1 MNYFIDI
8 FQGFRL
14 QILEQLP
21 VAASEIFNFACLSS
35 KDTELFLKK
44 FSIKEKLS

>member
-14 QILEQLP
+14 QILEHLP

-35 KDTELFLKK
+35 KETPSFFKK
-44 FSIKEKLS
+44 NLV

>member
-8 FQGFRL
+8 FQGFGL
-14 QILEQLP
+14 QILEHLS

-35 KDTELFLKK
+35 EETPSFV
-44 FSIKEKLS
+44 